1 MAELFGFEITRKKD
15 EADLVS
21 FAPKETDD
29 GAMVVTAG
37 GTYGTYLDMEGSAKT
52 EAELVVK
59 YREMALQPECEK
71 AIDEVTNEAIVKEGD
86 EQIVTLDL
94 DDIPELTDKLKKAIQ
109 AEFETVSRLLNFN
122 NYGYEIFRRWYVD
135 GRLYYHC
142 IIVCVLL
149 FSIF

>member
-1 MAELFGFEITRKKD
+1 LELFGWEIAKKKD
-15 EADLVS
+15 DLDLSS

-71 AIDEVTNEAIVKEGD
+71 AVDEVTNEAIVKEGND
-86 EQIVTLDL
+86 KIVTLNL
-94 DDIPELTDKLKKAIQ
+94 DDIK
-109 AEFETVSRLLNFN
+109 
-122 NYGYEIFRRWYVD
+122 
-135 GRLYYHC
+135 
-142 IIVCVLL
+142 
-149 FSIF
+149 